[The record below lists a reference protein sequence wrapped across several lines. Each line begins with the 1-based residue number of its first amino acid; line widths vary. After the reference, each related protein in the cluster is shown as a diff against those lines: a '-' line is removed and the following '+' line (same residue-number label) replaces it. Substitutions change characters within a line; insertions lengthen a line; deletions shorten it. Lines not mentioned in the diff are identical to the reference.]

1 MTKVMAVLRT
11 LFLAGI
17 VGYMLWALPLGVLLS
32 SAKSSA
38 TFTVD
43 ILERVAS
50 GGWFAIAWIGM
61 ETVFGWF
68 RVWLEGRKQLKA
80 LKLAAAAAATPAKP
94 GP

>member
-32 SAKSSA
+32 SAKASA

-50 GGWFAIAWIGM
+50 GGWFAIAWIAM
-61 ETVFGWF
+61 ETVFGWT
-68 RVWLEGRKQLKA
+68 RVWLEGRRQLKA
-80 LKLAAAAAATPAKP
+80 LKVAAAAAGSGKP

>member
-50 GGWFAIAWIGM
+50 GGWFAIAWIAM

-68 RVWLEGRKQLKA
+68 RVWMEGRRELKA
-80 LKLAAAAAATPAKP
+80 LKIAAAGAATPAKP

>member
-32 SAKSSA
+32 SAKTSA

-50 GGWFAIAWIGM
+50 GGWIAIAWIAL
-61 ETVFGWF
+61 ETVLGWF
-68 RVWLEGRKQLKA
+68 RVWIEGRRQLRA
-80 LKLAAAAAATPAKP
+80 LRAAAVAAAPAAKP
-94 GP
+94 GA

>member
-17 VGYMLWALPLGVLLS
+17 TGYMLWALPLGVLLS

-50 GGWFAIAWIGM
+50 GGWIAIAWIAF
-61 ETVFGWF
+61 EVVLGWG
-68 RVWLEGRKQLKA
+68 RVWVDGRRELKA
-80 LKLAAAAAATPAKP
+80 LRAQAAASVKP
-94 GP
+94 GA

>member
-32 SAKSSA
+32 SAKASA

-50 GGWFAIAWIGM
+50 GGWFAIAWIAM
-61 ETVFGWF
+61 ETVFGWA
-68 RVWLEGRKQLKA
+68 RVWLEGRRQLKA
-80 LKLAAAAAATPAKP
+80 LKVAAAAAGAGKP